1 MKRNFLPYNPRLK
14 GVARMLRN
22 NITLAEI
29 LLWNQLKQKQMM
41 GYDFHRQKPIEEH
54 IVDFFCPKLSLAI
67 EIDGE
72 SHDGKLET
80 DSRRQREIEKLGVH
94 FLRFLDDE
102 VKKNLDGVL
111 LVIREWIEIHGKQQ
125 LKRSKATHS

>member
-1 MKRNFLPYNPRLK
+1 M
-14 GVARMLRN
+14 
-22 NITLAEI
+22 
-29 LLWNQLKQKQMM
+29 
-41 GYDFHRQKPIEEH
+41 
-54 IVDFFCPKLSLAI
+54 SLAI

-80 DSRRQREIEKLGVH
+80 DSRRQREIEKLRVH

-111 LVIREWIEIHGKQQ
+111 LVIREWIEIHDKQQ
-125 LKRSKATHS
+125 LKGSKATHP

>member
-1 MKRNFLPYNPRLK
+1 
-14 GVARMLRN
+14 MLRN
-22 NITLAEI
+22 NMTLVEI

-41 GYDFHRQKPIEEH
+41 GYDFHRQKPIEEY

-80 DSRRQREIEKLGVH
+80 DSRRQQEIEKLGVH

-102 VKKNLDGVL
+102 AKKNLDGVF
-111 LVIREWIEIHGKQQ
+111 LVIRERIEIHDKQQ
-125 LKRSKATHS
+125 LKRSKATHP